1 MNKDQELI
9 YEAWKGSLLQK
20 SFDKENWSPLVKAL
34 EQASWSGGG
43 SDKQIAIANI
53 ASHLFNLLSGK
64 EGEVSSG
71 EKQVLEEI
79 GVNLLK
85 LTKGK

>member
-1 MNKDQELI
+1 MKNKDQELI

-34 EQASWSGGG
+34 DQASFGG
-43 SDKQIAIANI
+43 SNDKQIAIANI

-64 EGEVSSG
+64 EGEVSPE
-71 EKQVLEEI
+71 EKRVLEEI

-85 LTKGK
+85 LAK